1 MNKIIKNSKASSTHQ
16 GCDRWYSRCSFWE
29 HFPPDRRRPAVT
41 AVYGPYQTDT
51 QCWIDVESA
60 HENGQTVTQGCQ
72 WRSINGQWG
81 YYFVAY

>member
-1 MNKIIKNSKASSTHQ
+1 MNKIIKNSKASTLIKGAIAGLAILFLGTLSA
-16 GCDRWYSRCSFWE
+16 G
-29 HFPPDRRRPAVT
+29 PAAAGMT

-51 QCWIDVESA
+51 QCWIDVEAA